1 MNVWNWDMD
10 KVALAKEMKAL
21 GMEHVL
27 WSSGGEPKQ
36 IDEINALGYLTSR
49 YDIYQDVW
57 PPDAPKG
64 FEKQAGRTTWC
75 FCPTASG

>member
-1 MNVWNWDMD
+1 MD
-10 KVALAKEMKAL
+10 KVALTKEMKSL

-27 WSSGGEPKQ
+27 WSGGGEPKQ
-36 IDEINALGYLTSR
+36 IDAINDLGYLTSR

-57 PPDAPKG
+57 GPDAPRVCAKR
-64 FEKQAGRTTWC
+64 AGRTIWC